1 MMNEFIE
8 CYNGIEEFLNEENKF
23 EILLLINTIQGNKKR
38 G

>member
-8 CYNGIEEFLNEENKF
+8 CCNGVEELLNEEDEF
-23 EILLLINTIQGNKKR
+23 EILLLIKRIQGNRKR